1 MTRSDNVIHLHK
13 LEHHVRAVR
22 STAVIAQS
30 TVMAWRS
37 SADDMSRRSLG
48 GRLTGSDVYFLTL
61 QRRQLRCA
69 WHSLGPLPLDFSL
82 KMRCENVAQVRADL
96 EAHAPRALAVARP
109 LRVVI
114 SNLPP
119 GHVETVQAKVP
130 PRQPTLPL
138 PEMSQERGSTMLM
151 DFGLHR
157 LWQCSALV
165 LYSNV
170 WSPAH
175 RTSCMTAAWRF
186 VNASCRP

>member
-1 MTRSDNVIHLHK
+1 M
-13 LEHHVRAVR
+13 
-22 STAVIAQS
+22 
-30 TVMAWRS
+30 
-37 SADDMSRRSLG
+37 
-48 GRLTGSDVYFLTL
+48 
-61 QRRQLRCA
+61 
-69 WHSLGPLPLDFSL
+69 
-82 KMRCENVAQVRADL
+82 RADL

-138 PEMSQERGSTMLM
+138 PEVSQERRSAMLM
-151 DFGLHR
+151 DFGLHHP
-157 LWQCSALV
+157 WQCSALV
-165 LYSNV
+165 LYTNV

-186 VNASCRP
+186 VNASCRPWFCHVVLSCKKQRCLRSLSMQTVPAAEGEHRVVWGALLGVAHIDCPSCD